1 MRLRREETRL
11 NVPQWF
17 SSALAAPAAELTTT
31 VAGCAISYRCWGP
44 AGAAGIILVHGGAA
58 HARWWDHIAPMLGS
72 QYRVAALDLSG
83 HGDSGRREEYTLQQ
97 WSAEVVAVGDAAG
110 MAPEPVVIGHSMGGF
125 VALATAKR
133 YPQQVSG
140 VVVLDSPVRERTPE
154 EIAAAQHAAFG
165 PLRVYPDRAEALS
178 RFRTIPAQENYLPY
192 VMDHVAQTSLRKTD
206 GGWTW
211 KFDPRIFGR
220 ERPAAE
226 LLRSV
231 TARVAVFRSE
241 HGLLTPEIGAQ
252 MYELLG
258 RVAPVIEIPLAG
270 HHMMLDQPL
279 SLITGLRTLLADWQH
294 SAPRA
299 ARRPFGTI

>member
-1 MRLRREETRL
+1 MSPKEARL
-11 NVPQWF
+11 NIPQWF
-17 SSALAAPAAELTTT
+17 SSALAAPVQERTTT
-31 VAGCAISYRCWGP
+31 VTGCTISYRCWGP

-58 HARWWDHIAPMLGS
+58 HARWWDHIAPMLGP

-83 HGDSGRREEYTLQQ
+83 HGDSGRRETYSLEQ
-97 WSAEVVAVGDAAG
+97 WSAEVVAVGNAAG
-110 MAPEPVVIGHSMGGF
+110 MAANPVVIGHSMGGF

-133 YPQQVSG
+133 HPQQISG
-140 VVVLDSPVRERTPE
+140 VAVLDSPVRERTPE
-154 EIAAAQHAAFG
+154 EIAAARHAAFG
-165 PLRVYPDRAEALS
+165 PLRIYPDRAQALS
-178 RFRTIPAQENYLPY
+178 RFRTIPPQDTNLPY
-192 VMDHVAQTSLRKTD
+192 AMEHVAQTSLRKTG

-220 ERPAAE
+220 QRPAPE
-226 LLRSV
+226 LLASV
-231 TARVAVFRSE
+231 TARVALFRSE

-294 SAPRA
+294 SDPRQ
-299 ARRPFGTI
+299 RWD